1 MLAAGAGAL
10 TALVAAAPDGV
21 VQSAAGLALLG
32 TLAASLSD
40 ALADPADRLA
50 AIGCLVVAASGV
62 SILGVGAAFWAL
74 VVGLVLRRV
83 SQLSRDS
90 ERTSTPVRT

>member
-1 MLAAGAGAL
+1 M
-10 TALVAAAPDGV
+10 
-21 VQSAAGLALLG
+21 QSAAGLALLG

-40 ALADPADRLA
+40 ALADPADRLP

-62 SILGVGAAFWAL
+62 SVLGVGAAFWAL

-83 SQLSRDS
+83 SPSAPSPRS
-90 ERTSTPVRT
+90 SAGRARSGTHRR